1 MYFKLVPIKSL
12 FLLLLVL
19 FICSCEKE
27 YSCVCKYVS
36 TGNDTII
43 EKVKTTELGYKGY
56 KDYCSNKSKDSIIN
70 CQVK

>member
-1 MYFKLVPIKSL
+1 MNIKLSICYKL
-12 FLLLLVL
+12 FLLAIILLN
-19 FICSCEKE
+19 SACEKE
-27 YSCVCKYVS
+27 YSCVCKNVS